1 MRVLS
6 TKPVATPATND
17 TVAIFAHVES
27 DTIAPVRRMC
37 RRGGPPVRELASE
50 QHECFHILM
59 KVLALRV
66 TTKTHTRARLRGG
79 SRPLRESPLHSPSE

>member
-27 DTIAPVRRMC
+27 DTMHPCVGCADA
-37 RRGGPPVRELASE
+37 G
-50 QHECFHILM
+50 
-59 KVLALRV
+59 
-66 TTKTHTRARLRGG
+66 TTCTRAR
-79 SRPLRESPLHSPSE
+79 E